1 MTVETWDYFV
11 YFIGAYQGGVLQAVK
26 IGWSKNLEARL
37 VSLQIANHCELR
49 LLASVLGDV
58 QLEKQFHREWATEQ
72 LQGEW
77 FRPTA
82 GLLSLV
88 SQIQAGTWQSP
99 FRPPERSPVILEEL
113 VEVEIEPP
121 YWKSCSVGQEGCK
134 GLPGKV

>member
-1 MTVETWDYFV
+1 METWDYFV

-49 LLASVLGDV
+49 LLASVPGDV
-58 QLEKQFHREWATEQ
+58 QLEKQFHREWATDQ

-88 SQIQAGTWQSP
+88 SQIQAGTWPSP
-99 FRPPERSPVILEEL
+99 FQPPKGHQPMALEEL
-113 VEVEIEPP
+113 IEADVEEEGP
-121 YWKSCSVGQEGCK
+121 YWTSCSAGQGR
-134 GLPGKV
+134 V